1 MTPGHRTANA
11 LLGALIGLWAASGA
25 AHERSASYSSWK
37 FDGQGAAV
45 TLIVAQQDAESLGS
59 GAGAA
64 DSLLAYATSRLRLSA
79 DGQPCTVADAPRRQQ
94 APAGRLR
101 IVWRLACPTA
111 QSLRIES
118 DLFDDPAAGHLHFA
132 TVDDAAAPL
141 QRVLA
146 GTERQWPLSRQGVAA
161 AGAPSSGRDFVA
173 LGFEHILTGYDHLV
187 FLFALLLCGG
197 SFGGLVRVVTGF
209 TVGHSITLALAVL
222 NLVRPQAAA
231 VEALI
236 GLSIALVAVENVWL
250 HQPSQRHLPVSTWTG
265 LSALGLMALFG
276 LGKIAALCWGGL
288 LLFLVCQHRL
298 QQGRSD
304 PAAARWG
311 VALLFGLIHGFG
323 FASVLVES
331 ELPASRL
338 VQALI
343 GFNVGVELG
352 QIALLALAWPALRWA
367 LERRRAATVHWGS
380 AFCLSLG
387 VFWLVSRNY
396 A

>member
-79 DGQPCTVADAPRRQQ
+79 DGHPCTVADAPRRQQ

-101 IVWRLACPTA
+101 IVWQLACPTA

-132 TVDDAAAPL
+132 TVDDATAPL

-161 AGAPSSGRDFVA
+161 AGAPSSVRDFVA

-197 SFGGLVRVVTGF
+197 RLASFRER
-209 TVGHSITLALAVL
+209 S
-222 NLVRPQAAA
+222 
-231 VEALI
+231 
-236 GLSIALVAVENVWL
+236 
-250 HQPSQRHLPVSTWTG
+250 PSQRG
-265 LSALGLMALFG
+265 YSAAQE
-276 LGKIAALCWGGL
+276 K
-288 LLFLVCQHRL
+288 
-298 QQGRSD
+298 
-304 PAAARWG
+304 
-311 VALLFGLIHGFG
+311 
-323 FASVLVES
+323 
-331 ELPASRL
+331 
-338 VQALI
+338 
-343 GFNVGVELG
+343 
-352 QIALLALAWPALRWA
+352 
-367 LERRRAATVHWGS
+367 
-380 AFCLSLG
+380 
-387 VFWLVSRNY
+387 
-396 A
+396 

>member
-1 MTPGHRTANA
+1 
-11 LLGALIGLWAASGA
+11 
-25 AHERSASYSSWK
+25 
-37 FDGQGAAV
+37 
-45 TLIVAQQDAESLGS
+45 
-59 GAGAA
+59 
-64 DSLLAYATSRLRLSA
+64 
-79 DGQPCTVADAPRRQQ
+79 
-94 APAGRLR
+94 
-101 IVWRLACPTA
+101 
-111 QSLRIES
+111 
-118 DLFDDPAAGHLHFA
+118 
-132 TVDDAAAPL
+132 
-141 QRVLA
+141 
-146 GTERQWPLSRQGVAA
+146 
-161 AGAPSSGRDFVA
+161 
-173 LGFEHILTGYDHLV
+173 LV

-352 QIALLALAWPALRWA
+352 QIALLALAWPAFRWA